1 MADEAVRTN
10 QIEEGD
16 EKHVDQSE
24 AEEAK
29 VHTISQSLTIKH
41 ETVEEVR
48 RHSNGHQDQT
58 DTTRHNSF
66 KRYKSLEADNIVR
79 IIPRNKHF
87 SFVITEV
94 RRAFIL

>member
-1 MADEAVRTN
+1 MTDEAVRTN
-10 QIEEGD
+10 QTEEGD

-41 ETVEEVR
+41 ETVEKVG
-48 RHSNGHQDQT
+48 RHSDDQQDQT
-58 DTTRHNSF
+58 DTTSYNLF
-66 KRYKSLEADNIVR
+66 KREKCLDADDIVR

-87 SFVITEV
+87 SSVITQARSV
-94 RRAFIL
+94 FIL